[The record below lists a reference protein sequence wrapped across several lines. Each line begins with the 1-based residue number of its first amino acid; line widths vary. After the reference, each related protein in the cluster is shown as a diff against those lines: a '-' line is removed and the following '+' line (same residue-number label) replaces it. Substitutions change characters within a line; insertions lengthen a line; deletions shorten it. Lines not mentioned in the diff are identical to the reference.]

1 MGKKNILRPCIA
13 VLLFWLAIFAMIR
26 IFSALK
32 VDLLCDYVTEEVY
45 FREYSEQREY
55 IDEFLDLGFESETFH
70 RYWFGLVDASLWFQR
85 EHISTYDFSNIGEM
99 PPEDEVKSEIPYVK
113 KWAFWTYHEY
123 ESYVPGCH
131 KYRENSWLHRY
142 DESRAIVDTCWSNV
156 LGVYAKEN
164 TAIFIIV
171 LVLSLSFAVSCFKI
185 YNDGKYEPSMASAL
199 SKSLSH
205 ELGAP
210 LGSMKKLLEN
220 WKSAEEDARDEYTE
234 QIISEIESMDD
245 AIRLQLKIRD
255 IEIGRLDMN
264 LEETDFMRFTASVTE
279 HLKPVL
285 DKNRIRTEII
295 SESASECIVMAD
307 PELLKLVIGNLIM
320 KSAEHSNGKIEIRMS
335 GGKYV
340 GFTVKSDDSWI
351 DKKEAGNI
359 WKYYSVYDEL
369 RADEMGNLGLGLFP
383 SAQILRAHKAR
394 FGCDAYASGTELWFE
409 MKTVK

>member
-1 MGKKNILRPCIA
+1 
-13 VLLFWLAIFAMIR
+13 
-26 IFSALK
+26 
-32 VDLLCDYVTEEVY
+32 
-45 FREYSEQREY
+45 
-55 IDEFLDLGFESETFH
+55 
-70 RYWFGLVDASLWFQR
+70 
-85 EHISTYDFSNIGEM
+85 
-99 PPEDEVKSEIPYVK
+99 
-113 KWAFWTYHEY
+113 
-123 ESYVPGCH
+123 
-131 KYRENSWLHRY
+131 
-142 DESRAIVDTCWSNV
+142 
-156 LGVYAKEN
+156 
-164 TAIFIIV
+164 
-171 LVLSLSFAVSCFKI
+171 
-185 YNDGKYEPSMASAL
+185 MASAL

-255 IEIGRLDMN
+255 IESGRLDMN

-295 SESASECIVMAD
+295 SESAAECIVMAD

-351 DKKEAGNI
+351 DKN
-359 WKYYSVYDEL
+359 Y
-369 RADEMGNLGLGLFP
+369 LG
-383 SAQILRAHKAR
+383 A
-394 FGCDAYASGTELWFE
+394 
-409 MKTVK
+409 